1 MNNPGFSAVFSAQ
14 GRGMTCP
21 KCKLLVQDSDRWNER
36 AGTCIECAPEYPPG
50 PASIFATAA
59 RVTDMAKEG
68 YESGMDTR
76 RSLGI

>member
-36 AGTCIECAPEYPPG
+36 AGTCVECAPDPQHD
-50 PASIFATAA
+50 
-59 RVTDMAKEG
+59 TDMAADG
-68 YESGMDTR
+68 YMTGMETR
-76 RSLGI
+76 RSLGL